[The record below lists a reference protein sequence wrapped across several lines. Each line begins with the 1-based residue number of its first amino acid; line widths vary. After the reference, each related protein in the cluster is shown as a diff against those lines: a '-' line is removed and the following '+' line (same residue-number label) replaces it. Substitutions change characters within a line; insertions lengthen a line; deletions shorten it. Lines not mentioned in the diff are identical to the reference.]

1 MGTTAARAP
10 FFRPAPG
17 RPRSCASQSVKRE
30 RDGQTAKVALRS
42 SIANASKTVESIAM
56 FPYIAKS
63 L

>member
-1 MGTTAARAP
+1 MGTPWRGRHI
-10 FFRPAPG
+10 RPAPG

-42 SIANASKTVESIAM
+42 SISNASKTVESIAM